1 MISNVLG
8 WRLRWKK
15 RRKKKSSKRCCKSQN
30 FSDPSY
36 LTGRKR
42 EFELLLCEV
51 CSHVVACQHHQRLKR
66 RVNDFKWLFRTLSAA
81 FFIWSKLDPIAD
93 RNFVV
98 FSGDTQFGSWCW
110 EMLVE
115 IIKLQHYIPFF
126 RSSQSCSSSSPSL
139 DKVVFLRMFWKF
151 SWVWIVIF
159 WGYLQTL

>member
-51 CSHVVACQHHQRLKR
+51 SSHVVACQHHQRLKR

-81 FFIWSKLDPIAD
+81 FFLFG
-93 RNFVV
+93 RNLILSQIVILFF

-115 IIKLQHYIPFF
+115 IIKLQHYLFF

-151 SWVWIVIF
+151 SRVWFVIF